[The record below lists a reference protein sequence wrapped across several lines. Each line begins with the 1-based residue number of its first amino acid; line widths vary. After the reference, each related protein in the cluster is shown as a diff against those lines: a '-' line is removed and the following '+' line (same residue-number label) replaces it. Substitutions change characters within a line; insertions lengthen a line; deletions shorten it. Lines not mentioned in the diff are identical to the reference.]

1 MSTGLNSPAKT
12 NSMEKKLHLK
22 GRELQETQDKCH
34 KVKIFL
40 LGLFIPSGIAQTRI
54 LIKQARADL
63 NKTTGADW
71 KF

>member
-1 MSTGLNSPAKT
+1 MSAGLNSPAKT

-34 KVKIFL
+34 KVRIFL
-40 LGLFIPSGIAQTRI
+40 LGLFIPSGKNKQEFSSSKQEQTRI
-54 LIKQARADL
+54 RSL
-63 NKTTGADW
+63 GADW